1 MFIRRFKRNPFQ
13 YYFSRRSYINISRG
27 RISYSIR
34 ISRILCSL
42 YILCTWE
49 YISRVPIFFWPKLRF
64 VLRLQREEDKFRR
77 FLRSRF
83 FLEILSA
90 RYRIQLSHSN
100 PYRSKRKRTRDNLLC
115 FFRYSAGRVP
125 TSVYS
130 VQLHSLQKEET
141 EAAYVTLLALS
152 PIRSFICPPSTSD
165 NKRRSAELP
174 FKRRVS
180 YMIPEMAAVQAH

>member
-1 MFIRRFKRNPFQ
+1 MFAIYFTYVRVHIACPDIFLAKIARRITTAKRRAQ
-13 YYFSRRSYINISRG
+13 IS
-27 RISYSIR
+27 
-34 ISRILCSL
+34 
-42 YILCTWE
+42 T
-49 YISRVPIFFWPKLRF
+49 
-64 VLRLQREEDKFRR
+64 
-77 FLRSRF
+77 FLKIA
-83 FLEILSA
+83 FLARNA

-115 FFRYSAGRVP
+115 FFRYSSGRVP

-141 EAAYVTLLALS
+141 EAAYVTLLPLS